1 MADYDDDDF
10 EEDDSENAEDED
22 DLVVVAGETYSV
34 YDEDDAEELEDSKND
49 SGNYERA
56 RRQREMEEVKAAM
69 FR

>member
-1 MADYDDDDF
+1 M
-10 EEDDSENAEDED
+10 
-22 DLVVVAGETYSV
+22 VAGETYSV

-69 FR
+69 FRENSARHRQKNS